1 MSGGRGGRLGWYARR
16 LASMSP
22 VEIAHRMAERGKQY
36 IDAKKSWGWSAFAFE
51 GDVAPWPGLRA
62 DAAAACM
69 SAEVEAHARAVLA
82 GDIAF
87 LSVRWPK
94 PARAD
99 WWRSDTWTLDPVSG
113 EHWPGREAAA
123 SKGVYRHAQGRG
135 DVKLVWELNRLQFLM
150 PLAAAARRDKDAAL
164 AATIG
169 DVIDGWMEA
178 NPPYQG
184 VNWTNGIEFATR
196 VVVILFVVSVL
207 GEMAPAKLRAA
218 LKPFLMAHT
227 RMLARYP
234 SLFSSANNHR
244 VAELAALYVAFLCAP
259 DLQRAVGAHPAAR
272 ELEDEVLKQFHAD
285 GVGAEQSPTYAAYS
299 LEWFLLAAL
308 AGESAG
314 ATFSDAY
321 AARLRRASEHL
332 RWMMDGAGRTP
343 AIGDDDEGRVV
354 ALGPQENYLYP
365 AAVVATA
372 ARWFNDQRLTPPAQ
386 QATLLDAFCAAPA
399 LGAAWVIEG
408 QKTFADGG
416 YSVWRNGAALL
427 AFDHAPLGFLSIAA
441 HGHADA
447 LAVWLHLGDEPV
459 IVDAGTFLYH
469 TDTGD
474 RDRFRGTLAHNTL
487 ALDGQNQS
495 TIAGPFNW
503 SDHAKSK
510 VRDASAV
517 RVVAEHDGYLASH
530 GVKHVR
536 SVREDGAGFVI
547 EDALEGALR
556 APARWSIG
564 YTLHP
569 TCRAELADGVC
580 VVTCPSGA
588 RVRLRV
594 ESATVEL
601 AKAEFSPGFGK
612 RVETQRLIASGEI
625 SAAGAVTKTT
635 IEILA

>member
-1 MSGGRGGRLGWYARR
+1 MSGGKGGRLGWYVRR

-22 VEIAHRMAERGKQY
+22 AEIAHRFVERGKQY
-36 IDAKKSWGWSAFAFE
+36 ADAKKTWGWSAFAFE
-51 GDVAPWPGLRA
+51 GEVSPWPGL
-62 DAAAACM
+62 DTEAAATCM
-69 SAEVEAHARAVLA
+69 SPEVEAHARAVLA

-94 PARAD
+94 PAHAD
-99 WWRSDTWTLDPVSG
+99 WWRGDTWTLDPVSG
-113 EHWPGREAAA
+113 QHWPGREAAA

-150 PLAAAARRDKDAAL
+150 PLAAAARRDKDASL

-169 DVIDGWMEA
+169 DVVDGWMEA

-196 VVVILFVVSVL
+196 VVVLLFVVSVL
-207 GEMAPAKLRAA
+207 GELAPAKLQAA

-244 VAELAALYVAFLCAP
+244 VAELAALHVAFLCAP
-259 DLQRAVGAHPAAR
+259 DLQRAVSAHPAAR
-272 ELEDEVLKQFHAD
+272 ELEDEVVKQFYAD

-308 AGESAG
+308 TGEAAG
-314 ATFSDAY
+314 APFSNAY
-321 AARLRRASEHL
+321 ATRLRLASAHL

-372 ARWFNDQRLTPPAQ
+372 ARWFKDRQIAPPQ
-386 QATLLDAFCAAPA
+386 QQTTLLDAFCTAPVLENA
-399 LGAAWVIEG
+399 IVAG

-416 YSVWRNGAALL
+416 YSVWRNDAALL
-427 AFDHAPLGFLSIAA
+427 VFDHAPLGFLSIAA

-447 LAVWLHLGDEPV
+447 LAVWLHLSDEAV

-474 RDRFRGTLAHNTL
+474 RDRFRGTLAHNTMT
-487 ALDGQNQS
+487 LDGQDQS
-495 TIAGPFNW
+495 KIAGPFNW

-510 VRDASAV
+510 VRDASTA
-517 RVVAEHDGYLASH
+517 RVEAEHDGYVASH
-530 GVKHVR
+530 GVRHVR
-536 SVREDGAGFVI
+536 SVREDGAAFVI
-547 EDALEGALR
+547 EDTLEGALR
-556 APARWSIG
+556 APTRWSAG
-564 YTLHP
+564 YTFHP
-569 TCRAELADGVC
+569 SCRAELADGVC
-580 VVTCPSGA
+580 VVTTPSGA

-594 ESATVEL
+594 DGGDVSL
-601 AKAEFSPGFGK
+601 AKAEFSPGFGQ
-612 RVETQRLIASGEI
+612 RVETMRLLASGEI
-625 SAAGAVTKTT
+625 SAAGAVTRTT
-635 IEILA
+635 IEILP